1 MEVSYENLIVQ
12 SPKRAPF
19 GRKFSG
25 NVIYLKEVEPRS
37 DCIFS
42 VKNFE
47 NSAINKIRNRD
58 RERNE
63 NQGVSNNA
71 KKKCGSHRMLALSC
85 RFFLP
90 WIPIKA
96 SSKKCSIHYRLSHD
110 VAVTFFFWTAGN
122 PKTLIQG
129 K

>member
-25 NVIYLKEVEPRS
+25 NGS

-71 KKKCGSHRMLALSC
+71 KKN
-85 RFFLP
+85 
-90 WIPIKA
+90 
-96 SSKKCSIHYRLSHD
+96 
-110 VAVTFFFWTAGN
+110 AGL
-122 PKTLIQG
+122 TEC
-129 K
+129 